1 MEKTLLILIF
11 IILSNNYLF
20 GQDQK
25 YKAISDSELKL
36 YRDIISTLKDT
47 SFIVYPLIENPI
59 KSSML
64 DIPELVRKYGF
75 NKDQFRKSAIDDVFI
90 IKNNNSFKVINP
102 DSIDSYQN
110 YKEANG
116 ALIIEPFLYAIK
128 KRYHKNA
135 VCYFK
140 KLLLSENKKF
150 AIADYFIFCGSLCGN
165 GATVLMK
172 KKKDKWIIIKHLT
185 YNIS

>member
-11 IILSNNYLF
+11 IILSNNSLF

-25 YKAISDSELKL
+25 YKAISDSELRL

-64 DIPELVRKYGF
+64 DIPELVQKYGF

-90 IKNNNSFKVINP
+90 IKKNSSFKVINP

-128 KRYHKNA
+128 KHYHKNA
-135 VCYFK
+135 VCYFNK
-140 KLLLSENKKF
+140 SLLSKNKKF
-150 AIADYFIFCGSLCGN
+150 AIVEYFISCGHLCGN

-172 KKKDKWIIIKHLT
+172 KKKDKWKIIKYLT
-185 YNIS
+185 LSIS